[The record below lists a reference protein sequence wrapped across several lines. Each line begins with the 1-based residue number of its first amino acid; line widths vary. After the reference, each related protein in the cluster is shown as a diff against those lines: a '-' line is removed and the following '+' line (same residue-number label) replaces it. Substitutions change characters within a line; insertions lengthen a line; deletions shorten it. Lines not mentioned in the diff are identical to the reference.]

1 MQSDIENNLLQALRA
16 DDLELVRPHLK
27 AIKVEAGMHFYQPGD
42 IVRTVYFP
50 CGSAMAA
57 FIVELADGKGVE
69 TALVGREGAV
79 GGIVSQGR
87 LPSYSRCTVQF
98 SGTFLMMESAR
109 LEEIKLQSMSLRHLF
124 ARYADCL
131 MAQIFQTTA
140 CNAGHTIEQRAA
152 KWLIAAIERTGNN
165 DVRMTQEQLAAM
177 LGVGRSYI
185 SRVISALKICAIV
198 ETKRG
203 GISVLDIDSLR
214 ALACDCNEEVKRHF
228 DEVLRGVYPALHED
242 A

>member
-1 MQSDIENNLLQALRA
+1 MQDISENNLLKALRA
-16 DDLELVRPHLK
+16 DDLELVQPHLRSIT
-27 AIKVEAGMHFYQPGD
+27 AVAGANFYQPGD
-42 IVRTVYFP
+42 HVRTVYFP

-57 FIVELADGKGVE
+57 YIVELSDGKGIE
-69 TALVGREGAV
+69 TALVGREGAI

-98 SGTFLMMESAR
+98 SGTFLTLDSAK
-109 LEEIKLQSMSLRHLF
+109 LEELKLQSISLRNLF

-152 KWLIAAIERTGNN
+152 KWLIAAMERSGSA
-165 DVRMTQEQLAAM
+165 DVRMTQDQLAAM

-185 SRVISALKICAIV
+185 SRVIAALKTCAIV

-203 GISVLDIDSLR
+203 GICVLDVESLR
-214 ALACDCNEEVKRHF
+214 ALSCDCNEEVKRHF
-228 DEVLRGVYPALHED
+228 EDVLRGVYPAMPEL